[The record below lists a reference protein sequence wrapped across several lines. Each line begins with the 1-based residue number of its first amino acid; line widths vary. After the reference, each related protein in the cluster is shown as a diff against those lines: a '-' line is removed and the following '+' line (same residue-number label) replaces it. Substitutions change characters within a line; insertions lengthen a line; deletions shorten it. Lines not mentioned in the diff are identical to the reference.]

1 MARYMIKRFWA
12 MAATILVIT
21 ALTFVLMKVIPGSP
35 FNEERGTN
43 EAVQKN
49 LEAYYHLDDPLIFQY
64 IFYLKSIITFDFGP
78 SIKKPSDSVNDMLE
92 RGFPV
97 SFELGMTAIVIAV
110 ISGLVLGVI
119 AALRRNGFLDYA
131 AMSLAVLGI
140 SIPNFI
146 LATLLIQQFAVN
158 LKLFPAA
165 TWTSPIHM
173 VLPTAAL
180 AVGPMAIIARLT
192 RSSMV
197 EVLTQDYIRT
207 AKAKGLS
214 PFKIIVKHA
223 LRNAL
228 MPVITVL
235 GTLVA
240 SILTGSF
247 VIEKIFAIPGMGKYF
262 VESINQRDYPVIMGT
277 TVFYSVILIIM
288 LFLVDLAYGLLDP
301 RIKLHKKG

>member
-21 ALTFVLMKVIPGSP
+21 TLTFVLMKVIPGSP

-64 IFYLKSIITFDFGP
+64 IFYLKSIITFDLGP

>member
-21 ALTFVLMKVIPGSP
+21 TLTFVLMKVIPGSP

-131 AMSLAVLGI
+131 AMSLGVLGI

>member
-21 ALTFVLMKVIPGSP
+21 TLTFVLMKVIPGSP

-119 AALRRNGFLDYA
+119 AALRRNGFLD
-131 AMSLAVLGI
+131 
-140 SIPNFI
+140 
-146 LATLLIQQFAVN
+146 
-158 LKLFPAA
+158 
-165 TWTSPIHM
+165 
-173 VLPTAAL
+173 
-180 AVGPMAIIARLT
+180 
-192 RSSMV
+192 
-197 EVLTQDYIRT
+197 
-207 AKAKGLS
+207 
-214 PFKIIVKHA
+214 
-223 LRNAL
+223 
-228 MPVITVL
+228 
-235 GTLVA
+235 
-240 SILTGSF
+240 
-247 VIEKIFAIPGMGKYF
+247 
-262 VESINQRDYPVIMGT
+262 
-277 TVFYSVILIIM
+277 
-288 LFLVDLAYGLLDP
+288 
-301 RIKLHKKG
+301 

>member
-1 MARYMIKRFWA
+1 MIKRFWA

-21 ALTFVLMKVIPGSP
+21 TLTFVLMKVIPGSP

-64 IFYLKSIITFDFGP
+64 IIYLKSIITFDFGP

-214 PFKIIVKHA
+214 PLKIIVKHA